1 VSKLVLYSRNLGIA
15 AARIPKSILGLYV
28 YSTDNGY
35 VMNVLA
41 TVDCL
46 GNTLA
51 GGDPDET
58 ISSRSGKAAE
68 YEQSVTPA
76 SWGFG
81 CRMCS
86 FLAIFQQDHCKKA
99 IARWKGRRAVIP
111 DETVGG

>member
-1 VSKLVLYSRNLGIA
+1 MSKIVLYVRNVSIA
-15 AARIPKSILGLYV
+15 TARLPKSILGLYK
-28 YSTDNGY
+28 YHEGDGY
-35 VMNVLA
+35 VINVLV
-41 TVDCL
+41 TLDCL
-46 GNTLA
+46 GNALS

-68 YEQSVTPA
+68 YEQSITPA